1 MPRNVPVKQVMTTE
15 VLSFSP
21 DEDVKEAMRQL
32 VEWDVDAG
40 PVVDAD
46 GKVVGMLSTTD
57 LIVQESN
64 LHLPTVITILGATI
78 EWPSSKRRFDE
89 DVEKALGSTVGEVMH
104 DKPVTCSPDD
114 TIETAASLMHEH
126 NLSRLPVVDDG
137 ALVGLIARGD
147 ILRAIVEAD
156 A

>member
-15 VLSFSP
+15 VLSFTP
-21 DEDVKEAMRQL
+21 DQDVKEAMQQL
-32 VEWDVDAG
+32 VERDVDAG
-40 PVVDAD
+40 PVVDAQ

-57 LIVQESN
+57 LIVQQSN

-89 DVEKALGSTVGEVMH
+89 EVEKALGSTVGDVMSH
-104 DKPVTCSPDD
+104 DPVTCAPDD

-126 NLSRLPVVDDG
+126 NLSRLPVVSDG
-137 ALVGLIARGD
+137 ALVGIIARGD
-147 ILRAIVEAD
+147 ILRAIVESD
-156 A
+156 R

>member
-1 MPRNVPVKQVMTTE
+1 MPVKQVMTTE

-21 DEDVKEAMRQL
+21 DDDIQDAMKQL
-32 VEWDVDAG
+32 VDWDVDAG
-40 PVVDAD
+40 PVVGAD
-46 GKVVGMLSTTD
+46 GAVVGMLSTTD
-57 LIVQESN
+57 LIVQQSN

-78 EWPSSKRRFDE
+78 EWPGSKRHFDE
-89 DVEKALGSTVGEVMH
+89 DVEKALGSTVGEVMN
-104 DKPVTCSPDD
+104 DDPVTCGPDD

-126 NLSRLPVVDDG
+126 NLSRLPVVSDG

-156 A
+156 G